1 MVAGAA
7 FESAAFGYEP
17 KKLPHTLPCYKKNE
31 SVGEEDCVPTSLTD
45 IVDQAILPTP
55 FILHHHQERVCHI
68 LSESQE
74 KDWFSIQLRA
84 RNRSSC
90 IIPTTPQSQSDLPAC
105 VLLLDLL
112 GDGGAHS
119 LSLCP

>member
-31 SVGEEDCVPTSLTD
+31 SVGEGDDTLIAGSHRFP
-45 IVDQAILPTP
+45 
-55 FILHHHQERVCHI
+55 HHQERVCHI

-74 KDWFSIQLRA
+74 KVWFSIQLKA
-84 RNRSSC
+84 RNQPSC
-90 IIPTTPQSQSDLPAC
+90 IILTTPQSQSDLPAR

-119 LSLCP
+119 LTLTTTTLPAAV